1 MAHSVRTNY
10 PLTHLPLGGGSATQR
25 VEATDTTVLLTDEE
39 FARLP
44 SNIFSN
50 GTLDDLGAVP
60 SSGDAVTVQ
69 AVVVAAPAAL
79 TSAAAAGANPT
90 KAEHDAVVADLSA
103 LRITLANTLVA
114 LKGTGKPM
122 ASS

>member
-1 MAHSVRTNY
+1 MARSVRTNRA
-10 PLTHLPLGGGSATQR
+10 LTQLPMGAGTETQR
-25 VEATDTTVLLTDEE
+25 IEVVDTVVLLTDAE

-50 GTLDDLGAVP
+50 GTLDDLGAVDNT
-60 SSGDAVTVQ
+60 GDTVTAQ
-69 AVVVAAPAAL
+69 APVVAAPAAL
-79 TSAAAAGANPT
+79 TSAVTVGANPT
-90 KAEHDAVVADLSA
+90 AAEHDALRADVAA
-103 LRITLANTLVA
+103 LRITVANLLVA

>member
-1 MAHSVRTNY
+1 MAHSVRTNFA
-10 PLTHLPLGGGSATQR
+10 LTQLPLGGGSATQR
-25 VEATDTTVLLTDEE
+25 VEAADTTVLLTDEE

-44 SNIFSN
+44 STIFSN
-50 GTLDDLGAVP
+50 GTLDDLGAV
-60 SSGDAVTVQ
+60 SSDGDAVTSQ

-79 TSAAAAGANPT
+79 ASAATAGANPT
-90 KAEHDAVVADLSA
+90 AAEHDALRADVAA
-103 LRITLANTLVA
+103 LRTTVANLLVA